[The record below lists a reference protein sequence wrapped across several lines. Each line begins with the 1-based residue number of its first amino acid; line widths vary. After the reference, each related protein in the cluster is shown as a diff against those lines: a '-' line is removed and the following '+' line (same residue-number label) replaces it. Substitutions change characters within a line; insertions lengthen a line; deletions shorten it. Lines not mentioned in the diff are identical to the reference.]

1 MSALT
6 SIHVVISLIAIVA
19 GLAVA
24 GGLLTNRRLDKWTG
38 LFLSTTVLT
47 SATGY
52 LFSVDRLLPSHV
64 VGAISLV
71 ALAIAIV
78 ARYPKQLAGR
88 WRVTYIVTALLS
100 LYLNLFVLVAQGF
113 LKVPALNQLAP
124 TQSEPPFLIA
134 QVAVLAAVIAIGI
147 RSARKFHGGV

>member
-6 SIHVVISLIAIVA
+6 SIHVAISLIAIVA